1 MAFWGMEV
9 KPKKPMPLSI
19 ERRLV
24 VKQAAMLIEK
34 PSSEPCV
41 LSVSVAGSDQQFVVC
56 RLHEGRLEHC
66 TLELPFSP
74 SDNAMLHLKGPH
86 AVHLTGFLELED
98 EDEFDEMDE
107 MKANGLGGD
116 DEDDSDEED
125 DDDFDDEEDDEDD
138 EDDGEEDDDDEDDED
153 DDEEDDDDDEEEEV
167 VLPPPKKKVK
177 TEAAPSPAPAKSLP
191 ADKKKAKGATPA
203 PEPAPTSGKKKGAS
217 TPAPAPAPAAA
228 STPSSS
234 PGANPWSKVE
244 EGKFKKALAAN
255 PEGTEDRWGKVA
267 MAVGTRTKDQCK
279 KKHTSDKKSG
289 K

>member
-74 SDNAMLHLKGPH
+74 SDKAMLHLKGPH

-107 MKANGLGGD
+107 TKANGLGGD
-116 DEDDSDEED
+116 DEEDSDEED
-125 DDDFDDEEDDEDD
+125 DDDFDEEEEDDD
-138 EDDGEEDDDDEDDED
+138 EEDGEEDDDDEDD
-153 DDEEDDDDDEEEEV
+153 DDDDDDDDDEEEEEV

-234 PGANPWSKVE
+234 PGANPWTKDE
-244 EGKFKKALAAN
+244 ESKFKKALAAN

-279 KKHTSDKKSG
+279 KKHTTDKKSA